1 MARKLWA
8 SVVVNG
14 ERDSLMVGSCG
25 YLLPSEG
32 RQAIG
37 IGGKRWVAVDL
48 HLRGRVV
55 LNEEEEEGG
64 GGDDLMAR
72 VSD

>member
-1 MARKLWA
+1 MQIARKLWA

-14 ERDSLMVGSCG
+14 ERYSPMVGPCG

-32 RQAIG
+32 RQVIG
-37 IGGKRWVAVDL
+37 IRGVVADL
-48 HLRGRVV
+48 DLRGRVV
-55 LNEEEEEGG
+55 LNEEEEGG
-64 GGDDLMAR
+64 GEDDLMAR